1 MSSPVHSVSSASQKP
16 SAAPTRSPQPARKG
30 SNHGGFSH
38 LLRARPGACKGS
50 RPVAGK
56 QPGPRAS
63 SQSGARGAGLRA
75 GGPGKE
81 AACVAPPPRPLDEGR
96 ERHEAH
102 HADGGDGPRGGGL
115 LDPLTRSFA
124 HGQMHMAAAA
134 SPPAALPPNPT
145 LVHLDQMMTKLVRKV
160 AWGGDGRRGAAR
172 IELGAGE
179 LAGATIIVQSDHG
192 ALSVDVELP
201 PGAAAD
207 VWRERLEKR
216 FKGRGFDLVE
226 LNVR

>member
-1 MSSPVHSVSSASQKP
+1 M
-16 SAAPTRSPQPARKG
+16 
-30 SNHGGFSH
+30 
-38 LLRARPGACKGS
+38 GS

-56 QPGPRAS
+56 PSCPRAS
-63 SQSGARGAGLRA
+63 GQSAAHA
-75 GGPGKE
+75 GGVHARSPGKDS
-81 AACVAPPPRPLDEGR
+81 ASVAPLPRPLHEEREHRDAARGRDGEGS
-96 ERHEAH
+96 
-102 HADGGDGPRGGGL
+102 HAGGL

-124 HGQMHMAAAA
+124 HGQLHMAAVA
-134 SPPAALPPNPT
+134 SPQAALPPNPT

-179 LAGATIIVQSDHG
+179 LAGATILVESDNG